1 MMQKEDLMEYMAHP
15 EKLDHDSLSDL
26 DDILHEWPY
35 FQTAE
40 LLKLKNLHNL
50 QHPDYENQLTR
61 TAIFCADRKRLFY
74 LINDTR
80 FGHFINRTSA
90 NKPAEPTQQVDR
102 TQKLIDSFLDTY
114 TDSSEFSASSL
125 ADPEANLASMDYIA
139 YLSTVENRQWN
150 TEEEESNPLQHQ
162 HMIDSFIEKVASHDI
177 FASFPQNEEETTS
190 GKTDNQ
196 IDEGIEDEFLTETLA
211 KIYIKQKKYEPAL
224 AIIQRLSLNFPK
236 KSAYFADQIRFLEL
250 LIFNEKNKK
259 QS

>member
-26 DDILHEWPY
+26 DDILREWTY

-125 ADPEANLASMDYIA
+125 TDPEANLASMDYIA
-139 YLSTVENRQWN
+139 YLSTVENRQWD

>member
-15 EKLDHDSLSDL
+15 ENLDHESLSDL
-26 DDILHEWPY
+26 DDILREWPY

-61 TAIFCADRKRLFY
+61 TAIFCADRKQLFY

-139 YLSTVENRQWN
+139 YLSSVENRHWD
-150 TEEEESNPLQHQ
+150 TEEESNPLQHQ
-162 HMIDSFIEKVASHDI
+162 HMIDSFIEKVASNDI
-177 FASFPQNEEETTS
+177 FASFPTNEEETTS
-190 GKTDNQ
+190 RITDNQ

>member
-1 MMQKEDLMEYMAHP
+1 
-15 EKLDHDSLSDL
+15 
-26 DDILHEWPY
+26 
-35 FQTAE
+35 
-40 LLKLKNLHNL
+40 
-50 QHPDYENQLTR
+50 
-61 TAIFCADRKRLFY
+61 FCADRKRLFY

-139 YLSTVENRQWN
+139 YLSTVENRQWD
-150 TEEEESNPLQHQ
+150 TEEESNPLQHQ

-177 FASFPQNEEETTS
+177 FASFPQNEEDTTS

-211 KIYIKQKKYEPAL
+211 KIYIKQKKYESAL

>member
-26 DDILHEWPY
+26 DDILREWPY

-90 NKPAEPTQQVDR
+90 NKLAEPTQQVDR

-114 TDSSEFSASSL
+114 TDSAESSASSL
-125 ADPEANLASMDYIA
+125 PDPEASLATTDYIA
-139 YLSTVENRQWN
+139 YLSAVENRHWD
-150 TEEEESNPLQHQ
+150 TEEASKPLQHE
-162 HMIDSFIEKVASHDI
+162 HMIDSFIEKVASNDI
-177 FASFPQNEEETTS
+177 FTSFPQNEEETTAE
-190 GKTDNQ
+190 KTGNQ